1 MKRLSI
7 VLLTL
12 TLLGCLTHLHAQ
24 TTIQGKVSDE
34 SDGTPLVNATIM
46 LLQAQ
51 DSILIAH
58 TRAGENGE
66 FKLLKPDTVP
76 VLVIVSYPKYGD
88 YFKQVEDDE
97 ERINLGDVKLT
108 SVSHL
113 IEEVVVTGK
122 IPVVIKGDTT
132 EYDASSF
139 TTEKN
144 AKVEDLLKVL
154 PGISVDADGKIT
166 AQGKNVEKVLVD
178 GEEFFGDDPTLVTR
192 NLRSDMVDKVQLY
205 EKKSEET
212 ERTGVDDGERIQTL
226 NVKLKED
233 AKKGM
238 FGKAEAAGGTDDF
251 YLGKL
256 ALNKF
261 NGSQKIGAYIMGAN
275 DGNLS
280 LNWQEAE
287 KFGMSTME
295 TGMTDDGGMYMMY
308 SGDSF
313 DYWDGKGRPEALS
326 AGVSFLDAWK
336 ENKHKLNG
344 SYKYGM
350 IQNDV
355 GESSI
360 ARNSLPNDEE
370 LNTANETNRETDAR
384 RHRFNTKYD
393 WKIDSLTTLTVN
405 LSVEKG
411 RAESDNHTRASS
423 WDGGGNT
430 INENERMES
439 SETDNTD
446 FNYRGYLTRRF
457 KKTGRSASFRFGG
470 TVSDNKG
477 TGFLNSTLNTY
488 DEEGNMLTDITDQR
502 KEIDRQSN
510 SLTASLT
517 YTEPITSKLNS
528 SLGYEYG
535 MSRSHAVNTS
545 YDNDGEGN
553 YTNFDEEFSSD
564 FNFNTVRNAVNW
576 AFNYKLEKFEMN
588 FTNNFR
594 NDDMFQQNNDEGLDA
609 SRDFF
614 TYNPSARLRY
624 NFSGNRRIGFHYN
637 HSNTLPSLSQIQP
650 LRQNQDPLNIVVGNE
665 DLTPARNDQ
674 FNMYYS
680 NYNMMKGTNLYVDM
694 QWQQTRNAI
703 QQNVTIENGVRTLF
717 YENLDGHVAN
727 TARIWLGGGF
737 DISKKL
743 QLKGRISGNGSYN
756 NYYNFI
762 NGELNE
768 NTNYDYSLGFNF
780 SKNTTKNIDF
790 NIGFN
795 PGWRLME
802 TSLQP
807 DLNSSGFTYR
817 TNVWYNWKLP
827 WKLSV
832 YGDMSYHYE
841 APTEAL
847 NEKFELLLFKPGIS
861 KKFLKDESLV
871 VDFYVN
877 DIFKQNKG
885 FRRFQSGSTISQNT
899 YNTISRYFMLK
910 VSWDFT
916 SMKGGTE

>member
-7 VLLTL
+7 LFFTL
-12 TLLGCLTHLHAQ
+12 FFLGCFTHLRAQ
-24 TTIQGKVSDE
+24 TTITGKVLDE
-34 SDGTPLVNATIM
+34 SDQTSLVNATIM
-46 LLQAQ
+46 LLQAK

-58 TRAGENGE
+58 TRAGENGG
-66 FKLLKPDTVP
+66 FKLLKPDTIP
-76 VLVIVSYPKYGD
+76 YLVIVSYPKYGD
-88 YFKQVEDDE
+88 YFKHIGDDGDV
-97 ERINLGDVKLT
+97 NLGDVKLT
-108 SVSHL
+108 SISHL
-113 IEEVVVTGK
+113 IEEVIVTGK

-139 TTEKN
+139 VVEKN

-166 AQGKNVEKVLVD
+166 AQGKTVEKVLVD

-192 NLRSDMVDKVQLY
+192 NIRSDMVDKVQLY

-212 ERTGVDDGERIQTL
+212 ERTGVDDGQRIQTI

-238 FGKAEAAGGTDDF
+238 FGKVEGAGGTDDF

-261 NGSQKIGAYIMGAN
+261 NGSQKIGAYLMGAN

-287 KFGMSTME
+287 KFGMSSME
-295 TGMTDDGGMYMMY
+295 TGMTDGGDMYMIY

-313 DYWDGKGRPEALS
+313 DRWDGKGRPEALS
-326 AGVSFLDAWK
+326 TGVSFLDAWK

-355 GESSI
+355 VESSLS
-360 ARNSLPNDEE
+360 RNSLPGNEE
-370 LNTANETNRETDAR
+370 LNTSSTSTRETDAR

-393 WKIDSLTTLTVN
+393 LKIDSLTTLTIN
-405 LSVEKG
+405 LSASKG
-411 RAESDNHTRASS
+411 KSESNSRTEASS
-423 WDGGGNT
+423 WD
-430 INENERMES
+430 ENGDFVNSNDRTES
-439 SETDNTD
+439 SISDNTD

-470 TVSDNKG
+470 NVSDNKG
-477 TGFLNSTLNTY
+477 SGFLNSTLDTLDNS
-488 DEEGNMLTDITDQR
+488 GNIVSVPTDQQ

-510 SLTASLT
+510 SITTSLT

-528 SLGYEYG
+528 SVGYEYN
-535 MSRSHAVNTS
+535 MSRAHAINTS
-545 YDNDGEGN
+545 YNKDDDGN
-553 YTNFDEEFSSD
+553 YTDFDEVFSSD
-564 FNFNTVRNAVNW
+564 FNFNTIRNAVNV
-576 AFNYKLEKFEMN
+576 ALNYKLEKFEAN

-594 NDDMFQQNNDEGLDA
+594 NDDMFQQNNYEDLSA

-624 NFSGNRRIGFHYN
+624 NFRGNRTVGFHYN

-665 DLTPARNDQ
+665 DLTPARNDRY
-674 FNMYYS
+674 NMYYS
-680 NYNMMKGTNLYVDM
+680 NYNMMKGTNLYVDLE
-694 QWQQTRNAI
+694 WRQTRNAI
-703 QQNVTIENGVRTLF
+703 QQNVMIENGVRTLF
-717 YENLDGHVAN
+717 YENLDGYVAN
-727 TARIWLGGGF
+727 NGRIWLGGGF
-737 DISKKL
+737 DVSKKI
-743 QLKGRISGNGSYN
+743 QLKARISGNGSYN
-756 NYYNFI
+756 NYYNYI
-762 NGELNE
+762 NSQLNE
-768 NTNYDYSLGFNF
+768 NTNYDYSFGLNL

-790 NIGFN
+790 NIGFY

-807 DLNSSGFTYR
+807 ELNSSGFVYN
-817 TNVWYNWKLP
+817 TNVWYSWKLP
-827 WKLSV
+827 WKLSF
-832 YGDMSYHYE
+832 YGNMTYNYE
-841 APTEAL
+841 APTKAL

-877 DIFKQNKG
+877 DIFNQNKG
-885 FRRFQSGSTISQNT
+885 FRRFQSGSAISQNT

-916 SMKGGTE
+916 SMKGGKE

>member
-1 MKRLSI
+1 MKRLSAI
-7 VLLTL
+7 LFVFSLLL
-12 TLLGCLTHLHAQ
+12 CFNHLQAQ
-24 TTIQGKVSDE
+24 TEITGKVLDE
-34 SDGTPLVNATIM
+34 NDQTSLTNATIM
-46 LLQAQ
+46 LLQAK
-51 DSILIAH
+51 DSILVAH
-58 TRAGENGE
+58 TRAGENGG
-66 FKLLKPDTVP
+66 FKLLKPDTIP
-76 VLVIVSYPKYGD
+76 YLLIVSYPKYGD
-88 YFKQVEDDE
+88 YFKAIEDDGDVH
-97 ERINLGDVKLT
+97 LGDVKLT
-108 SVSHL
+108 SISHL
-113 IEEVVVTGK
+113 LEEVIVTGR

-139 TTEKN
+139 VVEKN

-166 AQGKNVEKVLVD
+166 AQGKTVEKVLVD

-192 NLRSDMVDKVQLY
+192 NIRSDMVDKVQLY

-212 ERTGVDDGERIQTL
+212 ERTGVDDGERIQTI

-238 FGKAEAAGGTDDF
+238 FGKVEGAGGTDDF

-261 NGSQKIGAYIMGAN
+261 NGSQKIGAYLMGAN

-295 TGMTDDGGMYMMY
+295 TEMSDDGNMYFY
-308 SGDSF
+308 SSGDGF
-313 DYWDGKGRPEALS
+313 DYWDGKGRPQALS
-326 AGVSFLDAWK
+326 TGVSFLDAWK

-350 IQNDV
+350 IQNEV

-360 ARNSLPNDEE
+360 SRNSLPDNEE
-370 LNTANETNRETDAR
+370 LNTSSTSNRETDAR

-393 WKIDSLTTLTVN
+393 LKIDSLTTLTLN
-405 LSVEKG
+405 LSASKG
-411 RAESDNHTRASS
+411 RSESDSYTRAESWNQ
-423 WDGGGNT
+423 DGDA
-430 INENERMES
+430 INDNERTES
-439 SETDNTD
+439 SVSDNTD

-457 KKTGRSASFRFGG
+457 KKTGRSMSFRFGG
-470 TVSDNKG
+470 NVSDNQG

-488 DEEGNMLTDITDQR
+488 DEEGNTLTENTDQL
-502 KEIDRQSN
+502 KEMNRQSN
-510 SLTASLT
+510 SISSSLT

-528 SLGYEYG
+528 SVGYEYN
-535 MSRSHAVNTS
+535 MSRAHAINTS
-545 YDNDGEGN
+545 YNNDGNGG
-553 YTNFDEEFSSD
+553 YTDFDEEFSSD
-564 FNFNTVRNAVNW
+564 FNFNTVRNAVNV
-576 AFNYKLEKFEMN
+576 ALNYKLEKFEAN

-594 NDDMFQQNNDEGLDA
+594 NDDMFQQNNYEDLSA
-609 SRDFF
+609 NRDFF

-624 NFSGNRRIGFHYN
+624 NLSSNKRIGFHYN

-665 DLTPARNDQ
+665 DLTPARNDRY
-674 FNMYYS
+674 NMYYS
-680 NYNMMKGTNLYVDM
+680 NYNMMKGTNLYVDVE
-694 QWQQTRNAI
+694 WRQTRNAI
-703 QQNVTIENGVRTLF
+703 QQNVMIENGVRTLF
-717 YENLDGHVAN
+717 YENLDGYVTN
-727 TARIWLGGGF
+727 NGRIWLGGGF
-737 DISKKL
+737 DVSKKI
-743 QLKGRISGNGSYN
+743 QLKARISGNGSYN
-756 NYYNFI
+756 NYYNYI
-762 NGELNE
+762 NSQLNE
-768 NTNYDYSLGFNF
+768 NTNYDYSFGLNLY
-780 SKNTTKNIDF
+780 KNTTKNIDF

-807 DLNSSGFTYR
+807 ELNSSGFVYR
-817 TNVWYNWKLP
+817 TNVWYSWKLP
-827 WKLSV
+827 WKLSF
-832 YGDMSYHYE
+832 YGDMSYNYE
-841 APTEAL
+841 APTKAL

-861 KKFLKDESLV
+861 KKFLKDESLA
-871 VDFYVN
+871 VDVYVN
-877 DIFKQNKG
+877 DIFNQNKG
-885 FRRFQSGSTISQNT
+885 FRRFQSGSMISQNT

-916 SMKGGTE
+916 SMKGGKE

>member
-1 MKRLSI
+1 MKGQFIIFFALFF
-7 VLLTL
+7 
-12 TLLGCLTHLHAQ
+12 LGCLTHLGAQ
-24 TTIQGKVSDE
+24 TTIKGRVLDE
-34 SDGTPLVNATIM
+34 NDQTSLVNATIM
-46 LLQAQ
+46 LLQAK
-51 DSILIAH
+51 DSILVDH
-58 TRAGENGE
+58 TRADENGK
-66 FKLLKPDTVP
+66 FNLTKPDTIP
-76 VLVIVSYPKYGD
+76 YLLIVSYPKYGD
-88 YFKQVEDDE
+88 YYKRIDDDGDTD
-97 ERINLGDVKLT
+97 LSDVKLT

-113 IEEVVVTGK
+113 IEEVIVTGK

-139 TTEKN
+139 VVEKN

-166 AQGKNVEKVLVD
+166 AQGKTVEKVLVD

-192 NLRSDMVDKVQLY
+192 NIRSDMVDKVQLY

-212 ERTGVDDGERIQTL
+212 ERTGVDDGQRIQTI

-238 FGKAEAAGGTDDF
+238 FGKVEGAGGTDDF

-261 NGSQKIGAYIMGAN
+261 SGSQKIGAYLMGAN

-287 KFGMSTME
+287 KFGMSSME
-295 TGMTDDGGMYMMY
+295 TGMTDGGDMYMVY

-326 AGVSFLDAWK
+326 TGVSFLDAWK

-350 IQNDV
+350 VQNDV
-355 GESSI
+355 GESSLS
-360 ARNSLPNDEE
+360 RNSLPDNKE
-370 LNTANETNRETDAR
+370 LNTSSISNRETDAR

-393 WKIDSLTTLTVN
+393 LKIDSLTTLTIN
-405 LSVEKG
+405 LSASKSKS
-411 RAESDNHTRASS
+411 ESNSRTEASS
-423 WDGGGNT
+423 WDENGDFVNS
-430 INENERMES
+430 NERTES
-439 SETDNTD
+439 SISDNTD

-457 KKTGRSASFRFGG
+457 KKTGRSVSFRFGG
-470 TVSDNKG
+470 NVSDNKG
-477 TGFLNSTLNTY
+477 SGFLNSTLDTLDNS
-488 DEEGNMLTDITDQR
+488 GNVVSVPTDQQ

-510 SLTASLT
+510 SITTSLT

-528 SLGYEYG
+528 SIGYEYN
-535 MSRSHAVNTS
+535 MSRAHAINTS
-545 YDNDGEGN
+545 YNSDGEGN
-553 YTNFDEEFSSD
+553 YTDFDEEFSSD
-564 FNFNTVRNAVNW
+564 FNFNTVRNAVNV
-576 AFNYKLEKFEMN
+576 AFNYKLEKFEAN

-594 NDDMFQQNNDEGLDA
+594 NDDMFQQNNYEDLNA

-624 NFSGNRRIGFHYN
+624 NLSSNKRIGFHYN

-665 DLTPARNDQ
+665 GLTPARNDRY
-674 FNMYYS
+674 NMFYS
-680 NYNMMKGTNLYVDM
+680 NYNMMKGTNLYVDVE
-694 QWQQTRNAI
+694 WRQTRNAI
-703 QQNVTIENGVRTLF
+703 QQNVQIENGVRTLF
-717 YENLDGHVAN
+717 YENLDGYVTN
-727 TARIWLGGGF
+727 NGRIWFGGGF
-737 DISKKL
+737 DVSKKI
-743 QLKGRISGNGSYN
+743 QLKARISGNGSYN
-756 NYYNFI
+756 NDYNYI
-762 NGELNE
+762 NGQLNE
-768 NTNYDYSLGFNF
+768 NTNYDYSFGLNL

-790 NIGFN
+790 NIGFH
-795 PGWRLME
+795 PGWRLLE

-807 DLNSSGFTYR
+807 ELNSSGFVYR
-817 TNVWYNWKLP
+817 TNVWYSWKLP
-827 WKLSV
+827 WKLSF
-832 YGDMSYHYE
+832 YGDMTYNYE
-841 APTEAL
+841 APTKAL

-871 VDFYVN
+871 VDIYVN
-877 DIFKQNKG
+877 DIFNQNKG
-885 FRRFQSGSTISQNT
+885 FRRFQSGSMISQNT

-916 SMKGGTE
+916 SMKGGKE